1 MVLPQTSY
9 LICQPI
15 LSALP
20 SESLLA
26 TLNTTTW
33 SNHNFLSPQ
42 LFATGSQWSCSLL
55 QSLLNT
61 APSDAI
67 NKSDTSVLGSEAP
80 HGSTIQIQNPTHVD
94 GLQSLRTWTLT
105 TFWLHLPLS
114 LLHTS
119 LTELLSFLKKSPAT
133 GPLHFLFP
141 LPIRLFPQQKC
152 GLLLCSIQVSALM
165 SVSDHLSFIF
175 LHSHELNILHS
186 IICSCLLSIYPD
198 WDTRYMLSISKK
210 SKLHESK
217 GLVPP
222 CSLLPPQNLPSK

>member
-1 MVLPQTSY
+1 MVLPQTPY

-42 LFATGSQWSCSLL
+42 LFAIGSQWSCSLL

-114 LLHTS
+114 LYYTPALQS
-119 LTELLSFLKKSPAT
+119 SFLSSRS
-133 GPLHFLFP
+133 P
-141 LPIRLFPQQKC
+141 LPR
-152 GLLLCSIQVSALM
+152 GLCTS
-165 SVSDHLSFIF
+165 
-175 LHSHELNILHS
+175 
-186 IICSCLLSIYPD
+186 
-198 WDTRYMLSISKK
+198 
-210 SKLHESK
+210 
-217 GLVPP
+217 
-222 CSLLPPQNLPSK
+222 CSLYLLGSSPNKSVACSFVPFRYLLWCQFQTISPYFSS